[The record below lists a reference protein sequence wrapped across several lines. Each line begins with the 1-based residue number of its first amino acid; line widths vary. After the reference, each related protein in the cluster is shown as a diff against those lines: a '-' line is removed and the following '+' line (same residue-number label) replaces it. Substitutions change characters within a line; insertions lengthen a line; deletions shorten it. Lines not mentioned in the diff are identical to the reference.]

1 MASVP
6 EITCCCPSSSCLGFL
21 MYTWLSILPD
31 SQESDTSSALFRLK
45 KEFQSFSS
53 YFWLIPVI
61 SLVLYNDLPPCE
73 AGVAEEHEQQPPQA
87 RLVRDIVRALRER
100 HTKDPRDKSNVLRG
114 VLKSLK
120 VRLSPV
126 DYHLLS
132 DHKEIRDMTTLS
144 RRLPRRSCL
153 NSESSPVRK
162 SPAAFCR
169 ICPDMRSE

>member
-1 MASVP
+1 LLLSFFL
-6 EITCCCPSSSCLGFL
+6 SCLGVSNVLLAKHF
-21 MYTWLSILPD
+21 TD
-31 SQESDTSSALFRLK
+31 SQESNTSSALFRLK

-53 YFWLIPVI
+53 YFWLILFI

-100 HTKDPRDKSNVLRG
+100 HTKDPRDKSYALRG

-126 DYHLLS
+126 DYSKAPCKVYHDLLS
-132 DHKEIRDMTTLS
+132 DHKEIRDMTTPS
-144 RRLPRRSCL
+144 RRLPRRS
-153 NSESSPVRK
+153 
-162 SPAAFCR
+162 
-169 ICPDMRSE
+169 

>member
-1 MASVP
+1 
-6 EITCCCPSSSCLGFL
+6 
-21 MYTWLSILPD
+21 MYSWLSILPD
-31 SQESDTSSALFRLK
+31 SQESNTSSALFRLK

-53 YFWLIPVI
+53 YFWLILVI

-100 HTKDPRDKSNVLRG
+100 HTKDPRDKSYALRG

-126 DYHLLS
+126 DYSKAPCKVYHDLLS
-132 DHKEIRDMTTLS
+132 DHKEIRDMTTPS
-144 RRLPRRSCL
+144 RRLPRRS
-153 NSESSPVRK
+153 
-162 SPAAFCR
+162 
-169 ICPDMRSE
+169 